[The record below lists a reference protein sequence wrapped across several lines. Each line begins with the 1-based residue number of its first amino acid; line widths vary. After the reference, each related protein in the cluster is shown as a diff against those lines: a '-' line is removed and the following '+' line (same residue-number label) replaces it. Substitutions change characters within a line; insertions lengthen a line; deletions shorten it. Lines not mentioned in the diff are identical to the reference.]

1 MTARILSLVALIAV
15 ACAFVGCS
23 RAIVEPPNDPPE
35 EVPPITPI
43 NVPPE
48 DLKALVDG
56 NNQFAIDLYKKL
68 AEKEGNIVFSPYS
81 ISSAL
86 AMAYAGARGETA
98 EQMAKVLGITKLGD
112 RVHPAH
118 ADLGQ
123 RLKSGGGKDKPE
135 FHVANSLW
143 GQRGMPFLPEFL
155 NLTKRHYD
163 GGFREVDFVDDTEG
177 ARRTINGWVG
187 EQTKEKI
194 PELLKPNVLSSDT
207 QLVLTNA
214 IYFKG
219 DWALPFNSYATKDG
233 PFHCSPTNSVTV
245 PLMSQEATLRYAE
258 AGDARVL
265 ELPYVGGEYSMVL
278 VLPKRQEDMGRVQAG
293 LSGGSLDAWLAKAS
307 EREVKVTLPRFRMR
321 VPADLIPPLKQL
333 GMVAAFDNADF
344 SGLTGARGLRITA
357 VVHEA
362 FIDVDEKGTEAA
374 AATAASLAGAPRL
387 LVEFRVDRPSI
398 VAIRHRDS
406 GCVLFLGKV
415 TDPAQRQ

>member
-123 RLKSGGGKDKPE
+123 RLKSVGEKEKPE

-143 GQRGMPFLPEFL
+143 GQRGFPLLPGYLEVM
-155 NLTKRHYD
+155 KRHYD

-187 EQTKEKI
+187 EQTRKKI
-194 PELLKPNVLSSDT
+194 PELIKPT
-207 QLVLTNA
+207 
-214 IYFKG
+214 
-219 DWALPFNSYATKDG
+219 AL
-233 PFHCSPTNSVTV
+233 
-245 PLMSQEATLRYAE
+245 
-258 AGDARVL
+258 
-265 ELPYVGGEYSMVL
+265 
-278 VLPKRQEDMGRVQAG
+278 GRR
-293 LSGGSLDAWLAKAS
+293 LAS
-307 EREVKVTLPRFRMR
+307 
-321 VPADLIPPLKQL
+321 
-333 GMVAAFDNADF
+333 
-344 SGLTGARGLRITA
+344 
-357 VVHEA
+357 
-362 FIDVDEKGTEAA
+362 
-374 AATAASLAGAPRL
+374 
-387 LVEFRVDRPSI
+387 
-398 VAIRHRDS
+398 
-406 GCVLFLGKV
+406 
-415 TDPAQRQ
+415 